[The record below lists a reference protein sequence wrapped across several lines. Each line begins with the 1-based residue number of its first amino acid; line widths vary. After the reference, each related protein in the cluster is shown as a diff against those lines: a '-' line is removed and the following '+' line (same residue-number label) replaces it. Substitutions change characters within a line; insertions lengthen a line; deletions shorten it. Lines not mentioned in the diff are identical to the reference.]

1 MRLALL
7 KERTMEPAREPKLTT
22 VDRLASVVEWP
33 YEWPVTAGDQ
43 EPERAPVRV
52 SAELQMKRFHDRDVE
67 SNRYTAELSAASNST
82 YAILSALT
90 EACAQIDELR
100 QPGSID
106 ESFVFEIRLRG

>member
-7 KERTMEPAREPKLTT
+7 KERTMEPARETKLTT
-22 VDRLASVVEWP
+22 VDRLASLVEWP
-33 YEWPVTAGDQ
+33 YEWPAAAD
-43 EPERAPVRV
+43 ESKPDRAPVRV
-52 SAELQMKRFHDRDVE
+52 TAELQMKRFCDRDVE

-82 YAILSALT
+82 HAILTALT

-100 QPGSID
+100 QPGSVN